1 MIATAREKWYQDH
14 GVNNPDVF
22 TTALLNG
29 WRSGKRILWTFC
41 LIWGLVQKN
50 LMSALKSLLGSS
62 VALL

>member
-1 MIATAREKWYQDH
+1 MIATASEKWYQDS

-22 TTALLNG
+22 TTASLNA
-29 WRSGKRILWTFC
+29 WHSGKMIQWRFC

-62 VALL
+62 VVLL